1 MVQIKALF
9 CGKHLYRASMF
20 AVTLT
25 MAAAF
30 TLVCANASALNK
42 GDTVNQVKVKDSKDK
57 DAEIPDLGSK
67 VMAVFYSDPD
77 VKDMNEPF
85 REMLKAA
92 DLDRAKF
99 RGLGV
104 VNMKD
109 TWLANSIIRS
119 VVRGKEKKFDSLI
132 LTDPDH
138 ILKNAW
144 NLGDCNSKDVVI
156 ILDRDRKVH
165 YIKPGKMSEEEMKKG
180 LELIKEL
187 LSK

>member
-1 MVQIKALF
+1 MVQIQALF
-9 CGKHLYRASMF
+9 CRESLSRASMF

-42 GDTVNQVKVKDSKDK
+42 GDTVNSIKVKDSKDK
-57 DAEIPDLGSK
+57 DADIPDLGSK
-67 VMAVFYSDPD
+67 IMAVFYTDPD
-77 VKDMNEPF
+77 VKNLNEPF

-92 DLDRAKF
+92 NLDRSKF

-109 TWLANSIIRS
+109 TWLANGIIRS

-138 ILKNAW
+138 LLKKAW
-144 NLGDCNSKDVVI
+144 NLGDCDGKDLVI
-156 ILDRDRKVH
+156 ILDKDRKVQ
-165 YIKPGKMSEEEMKKG
+165 YFNTGKMSDADMKKG

-187 LSK
+187 LAK